1 VAPNPIIG
9 LVINRSHFQ
18 PDGLQVPKSLF
29 DQAEFLVGS
38 DPFLLGHPLSRQVG
52 VNHVAA
58 IKDLLGLDGFLV
70 EVLTRRERN
79 NSAISYMA
87 ILTLLSAAQPQSNDR
102 GEINAFVSS
111 CALGR
116 AALKGATS
124 SLKGGR
130 SKSRII
136 GRTIRR

>member
-1 VAPNPIIG
+1 
-9 LVINRSHFQ
+9 
-18 PDGLQVPKSLF
+18 
-29 DQAEFLVGS
+29 
-38 DPFLLGHPLSRQVG
+38 
-52 VNHVAA
+52 
-58 IKDLLGLDGFLV
+58 LDGFLV